1 MVCQAAL
8 TGLSS
13 SSEFVLGVEW
23 LDAGVD
29 LGSALVVDPP
39 GWDPFRQTIVVDAA
53 RPALCRKWVWCTCTQ
68 SQVAN
73 TGLRIPTAV
82 LREPALR
89 APLGGPGSRSHHC
102 PGPRR
107 TEPAVSQSSPRT
119 TLAEGAITQSDY
131 LVIELVAPQGHPQMI
146 TIGWPAQATPVRP
159 AAYAETASKI
169 MRIVARANIELAR
182 LKISRH

>member
-1 MVCQAAL
+1 MRVL
-8 TGLSS
+8 TWGRRLWSIHQGGIHSGKPSS
-13 SSEFVLGVEW
+13 LMRHAQPFVGSGCGV
-23 LDAGVD
+23 
-29 LGSALVVDPP
+29 
-39 GWDPFRQTIVVDAA
+39 
-53 RPALCRKWVWCTCTQ
+53 PAQQ

-73 TGLRIPTAV
+73 TALRIPSAV